1 MKKYTLM
8 REVTD
13 YGDTIKGGI
22 YICEDKPKGRVWTV
36 KGYLNHITDEVKWF
50 TNALKIDTKG
60 RQFVKV

>member
-1 MKKYTLM
+1 MKKFSMM

-13 YGDTIKGGI
+13 YGDKIKGGI
-22 YICEDKPKGRVWTV
+22 YICEDKPKGRVWVV